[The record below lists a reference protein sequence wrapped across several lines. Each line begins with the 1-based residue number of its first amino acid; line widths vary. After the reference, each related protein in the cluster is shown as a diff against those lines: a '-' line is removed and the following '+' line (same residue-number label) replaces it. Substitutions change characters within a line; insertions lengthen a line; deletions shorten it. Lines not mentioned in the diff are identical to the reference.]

1 MLQLRFTGNTKPPMW
16 LVAPKYTF
24 GSHHDCDC
32 VLTQRNIEP
41 LHAEISVEG
50 DVISLIKTATNGI
63 LSVNNIPV
71 TKEIAL
77 QPGDK
82 ITIGTVFIQVVD
94 PKQESAKKAMLTSTE
109 ATQMRT
115 AESTASDDILWQLRP
130 LNTTLAKSEN
140 IALAGSMLLG
150 RSKEC
155 DICIPATHLSRK
167 HAKFTV
173 IGEILT
179 VEDLNSSNG
188 TFVNGAR
195 IEYVTLKY
203 GDEIGFD
210 TLKFRVEGASQ
221 KEEVTTLRSAL
232 DDTQIRQAVTPEH
245 IQRRATT
252 APVRK
257 APPARPKATV
267 AAKPI
272 RQASQDSQGDGIKLL
287 VGAAIVIG
295 TVAFLA
301 WFLLN

>member
-32 VLTQRNIEP
+32 VLTQHNIEP

-50 DVISLIKTATNGI
+50 EVVSLIRTAKNGI
-63 LSVNNIPV
+63 LSVNSAPV
-71 TKEIAL
+71 TKEIDL
-77 QPGDK
+77 QPGDQ
-82 ITIGTVFIQVVD
+82 ITIGTALISVVD
-94 PKQESAKKAMLTSTE
+94 PKQESAKKAALAGADSKPMS
-109 ATQMRT
+109 T
-115 AESTASDDILWQLRP
+115 AESTADDSLWQLRP

-173 IGEILT
+173 MGHSLT
-179 VEDLNSSNG
+179 VEDLKSSNG

-203 GDEIGFD
+203 GDEVGFD
-210 TLKFRVEGASQ
+210 TLKFRVEGVSQ

-232 DDTQIRQAVTPEH
+232 DDTQIRQAVTPEQ
-245 IQRRATT
+245 IQRRAAT

-257 APPARPKATV
+257 APPARPKAR
-267 AAKPI
+267 AKPI
-272 RQASQDSQGDGIKLL
+272 KEESNGDGIKLL
-287 VGAAIVIG
+287 AGAAIVIG
-295 TVAFLA
+295 AVAFLA